1 MSRLGKMPNWQR
13 WFVLF
18 GMLSCSI
25 TGLVYLLGHEF
36 HIQHPLLGTHTI
48 LASHGIAG
56 MLAILTAGSVLPFHL
71 KAGFKS
77 KRKWLSG
84 VGQLG
89 FLATLFISGILLY
102 YGPEEIREG
111 VIKTHW
117 IIGLLFLF
125 IFLWHGVMNFQHK
138 H

>member
-1 MSRLGKMPNWQR
+1 
-13 WFVLF
+13 
-18 GMLSCSI
+18 
-25 TGLVYLLGHEF
+25 
-36 HIQHPLLGTHTI
+36 
-48 LASHGIAG
+48 
-56 MLAILTAGSVLPFHL
+56 MLAVLTAGSVLPFHL

>member
-18 GMLSCSI
+18 GMPSCSI

-36 HIQHPLLGTHTI
+36 HIQCPLLGTHTI

>member
-1 MSRLGKMPNWQR
+1 
-13 WFVLF
+13 
-18 GMLSCSI
+18 MLSCFI

-36 HIQHPLLGTHTI
+36 HIQRPLLGTHTI

-56 MLAILTAGSVLPFHL
+56 ILAILTAGSVLPFHL

-102 YGPEEIREG
+102 YYGPEEIREG

-117 IIGLLFLF
+117 IIAYSFYSSFYG
-125 IFLWHGVMNFQHK
+125 MAS
-138 H
+138 